1 MKNKIKPNIEKD
13 RVKIGVFLIL
23 LVGTIATIYIS
34 PNNWLTPTLFFI
46 LSLGGFIE
54 SINKRNFKILMMII
68 ILILIVIF
76 NKLDLLDAIFLF
88 L

>member
-1 MKNKIKPNIEKD
+1 MKNKIKSNIENN

-46 LSLGGFIE
+46 LSLGGLLDT
-54 SINKRNFKILMMII
+54 INKRKFKILII
-68 ILILIVIF
+68 IIVLILIVIS